1 MPSYLQDPYLGL
13 STSNIGKVTKGL
25 LGIQTPEEFAKL
37 AEQGKINIAKNTKQ
51 EIGGLLSGKS
61 KFAELS
67 NLDWDN
73 PKTYDLVDPLIAK
86 GFKAKTIEQGPDT
99 VTLLYKNPKDIKLL
113 ETAKN
118 PYEYGKAYGYSDADI
133 AHFYNKQFGDNGF
146 SMLSEAMGKKSLDV
160 VDDSKG
166 LLGNEKVL
174 YHVTS
179 PKNVPKILKEGIKPN
194 AGKGFTKGQLGQTLS
209 EKDTVYAF
217 DNYNDALRWQTK
229 MNYDATDPKKASQ
242 IVPFV
247 DDITKYTPDTHP
259 EYNDFIGVVKKQGSV
274 KPEQIAN
281 VEYTKP
287 IRKMAYGEITG
298 QYPVEELQQFKNA
311 IPYLPEARLLSG
323 GQKFDPYATKYN
335 TELNPIQNFWN
346 TQGLS
351 QRPLNPEDYGIIIK
365 GLLGQ

>member
-1 MPSYLQDPYLGL
+1 MATLQDILSGNFPAAQRYAEGYAQMPSYLQDPYLGL
-13 STSNIGKVTKGL
+13 STSNIGNVT
-25 LGIQTPEEFAKL
+25 
-37 AEQGKINIAKNTKQ
+37 
-51 EIGGLLSGKS
+51 
-61 KFAELS
+61 
-67 NLDWDN
+67 
-73 PKTYDLVDPLIAK
+73 
-86 GFKAKTIEQGPDT
+86 
-99 VTLLYKNPKDIKLL
+99 
-113 ETAKN
+113 
-118 PYEYGKAYGYSDADI
+118 
-133 AHFYNKQFGDNGF
+133 
-146 SMLSEAMGKKSLDV
+146 
-160 VDDSKG
+160 KG

-247 DDITKYTPDTHP
+247 DDISKYTPDTHP
-259 EYNDFIGVVKKQGSV
+259 EFSSFIGVVKKQGSV

-281 VEYTKP
+281 VEYTQP

-351 QRPLNPEDYGIIIK
+351 QRPLNPEDYGILIK
-365 GLLGQ
+365 GLLGK

>member
-1 MPSYLQDPYLGL
+1 MAGLLEYTKNGQVTEPPLYRFMRGNVQSFLNSIPDPSGLTKEEQLNLGL
-13 STSNIGKVTKGL
+13 NVNPMLALSTASG
-25 LGIQTPEEFAKL
+25 
-37 AEQGKINIAKNTKQ
+37 NIA
-51 EIGGLLSGKS
+51 
-61 KFAELS
+61 
-67 NLDWDN
+67 
-73 PKTYDLVDPLIAK
+73 
-86 GFKAKTIEQGPDT
+86 
-99 VTLLYKNPKDIKLL
+99 
-113 ETAKN
+113 
-118 PYEYGKAYGYSDADI
+118 
-133 AHFYNKQFGDNGF
+133 
-146 SMLSEAMGKKSLDV
+146 
-160 VDDSKG
+160 KG

-229 MNYDATDPKKASQ
+229 MNWDAKDPKKASQ

-298 QYPVEELQQFKNA
+298 QYPVEELQQFKNT

-323 GQKFDPYATKYN
+323 EQTFSPYATKYN